1 MFLRGEEIICQLSC
15 DRWHGLGP
23 MTDSSHHDRSVT
35 LLQEFGLKEYEA
47 RTFVALTRLPEGTAK
62 QVSEIS
68 EVPRTRVYDAVRTLE
83 SEGLVEIQHSSP
95 QQFRAVSVAEA
106 TNTLRRAYEER
117 TESLRGALDSLS
129 RTDDTG
135 SDTTHEVWSLSGA
148 AGITSRTRELVDNAE
163 RELVLVLGDPSLF
176 AEGLVEGL
184 QTAAGRGVTVLVGT
198 TADEVRARVQDQLP
212 TAEVFVSELDWL
224 SGINPDDNTEIGRLL
239 LVDRSAI
246 LVSTFHSQATDRHE
260 QAVFGR
266 GFDNGLVTV
275 ARRLMATGLAPMDD
289 PGSSG

>member
-1 MFLRGEEIICQLSC
+1 
-15 DRWHGLGP
+15 

-47 RTFVALTRLPEGTAK
+47 KAFVALTRLPEGTAK

-95 QQFRAVSVAEA
+95 QQFRAVSVTEA

-117 TESLRGALDSLS
+117 TESLGEALDSLS
-129 RTDDTG
+129 RADDTG

-148 AGITSRTRELVDNAE
+148 AGITSRTRELVDDAE
-163 RELVLVLGDPSLF
+163 RELVLVLGDPALF
-176 AEGLVEGL
+176 TEALVEGL
-184 QTAAGRGVTVLVGT
+184 QAASGRGVTVIVGT
-198 TADEVRARVQDQLP
+198 TADEVRARVQEQLP

-224 SGINPDDNTEIGRLL
+224 SGISPADDTEIGRLL

-246 LVSTFHSQATDRHE
+246 LVSTFHAQAADRQE

-275 ARRLMATGLAPMDD
+275 ARRLMATGLPPMED

>member
-1 MFLRGEEIICQLSC
+1 MFYCREAIFCQLSC

-47 RTFVALTRLPEGTAK
+47 KAFVALTRLPEGTAK

-106 TNTLRRAYEER
+106 TNTLQRAYEER
-117 TESLRGALDSLS
+117 TESLREALDSLS

-148 AGITSRTRELVDNAE
+148 AGITSRTRELVDDAE

-176 AEGLVEGL
+176 TEGLVEGL

-198 TADEVRARVQDQLP
+198 TADAVRARVQDQLP

-224 SGINPDDNTEIGRLL
+224 SGINPDDDTEIGRLL

-246 LVSTFHSQATDRHE
+246 LVSTFHPQATDRYE

-275 ARRLMATGLAPMDD
+275 ARRLMATGLPPMED

>member
-1 MFLRGEEIICQLSC
+1 
-15 DRWHGLGP
+15 
-23 MTDSSHHDRSVT
+23 MTDSSDHDRSVT

-47 RTFVALTRLPEGTAK
+47 KAFVALTRLPEGTAK

-95 QQFRAVSVAEA
+95 QQFRAVPVTEA
-106 TNTLRRAYEER
+106 TNTLQQAYEER
-117 TESLRGALDSLS
+117 TESLRDALGSLG
-129 RTDDTG
+129 RANGETE
-135 SDTTHEVWSLSGA
+135 SDTTHEVWSLSGT
-148 AGITSRTRELVDNAE
+148 AGITSRTRELVESAD

-176 AEGLVEGL
+176 TEPLVEGL
-184 QTAAGRGVTVLVGT
+184 QAASERGVTVLVGT
-198 TADEVRARVQDQLP
+198 TTDEVRARAQDELP

-224 SGINPDDNTEIGRLL
+224 SGVSPDDDTEIGRLL

-246 LVSTFHSQATDRHE
+246 LVSTFHPQATDRRE

-275 ARRLMATGLAPMDD
+275 ARRLMATGLPPMED